1 MNLTHLKLGGCQ
13 IVSVY
18 VLKPLVNLEYLN
30 ISLNNIVYL
39 DANINEMINLK
50 EFRVDSNLVS
60 ELSSIEKHPN
70 FNNID
75 EDGKKTFD
83 ISDQRTDCQEE
94 LRKAN
99 KFRNIES
106 PNIQLKQIQTQ
117 HKALKTALDNFK
129 QEINMVLNNAR
140 QSQIQFTANV
150 IRIFQQLNQ
159 VGFE

>member
-1 MNLTHLKLGGCQ
+1 MK
-13 IVSVY
+13 
-18 VLKPLVNLEYLN
+18 
-30 ISLNNIVYL
+30 
-39 DANINEMINLK
+39 NLK
-50 EFRVDSNLVS
+50 EFRVDNNLVS
-60 ELSSIEKHPN
+60 DFSSIEKHPN

-106 PNIQLKQIQTQ
+106 PNIQLKEIQTQ

-129 QEINMVLNNAR
+129 REINMVLNNAR